1 MPLHEYGF
9 NKPLHEIK
17 AELFKALAHPAR
29 VRALELLADGERP
42 VSELLTQ
49 MQMEASHLSQH
60 LSVLRKSG
68 LVSSRR
74 EGNTVLYR
82 LAGPAVSGLLKDAR
96 IVLIEAFAHTTAALE
111 TQPR

>member
-1 MPLHEYGF
+1 MPLREYGVT
-9 NKPLHEIK
+9 KPLYEIK

-29 VRALELLADGERP
+29 VRALELLAEGERP
-42 VSELLTQ
+42 VSELLTE

-60 LSVLRKSG
+60 LSVLRRSG

-82 LAGPAVSGLLKDAR
+82 LAGPAVLGLLHDAR
-96 IVLIEAFAHTTAALE
+96 TVLLESFTHTTAALE
-111 TQPR
+111 AQPR

>member
-1 MPLHEYGF
+1 MPLREYGVD
-9 NKPLHEIK
+9 KPLHEIK

-29 VRALELLADGERP
+29 VRALELLSDGERP
-42 VSELLTQ
+42 VSGLLTE

-60 LSVLRKSG
+60 LSVLRRSG

-82 LAGPAVSGLLKDAR
+82 LAGPAVSGLLRDAR
-96 IVLIEAFAHTTAALE
+96 TVLIESFAHTSAALE
-111 TQPR
+111 AQPR